1 MSGRAALT
9 PAETAAAVVAA
20 KKAGHRICTAVV
32 TRSADGLTGN
42 RCWIAAAGAG
52 PLGDRALGEAV
63 AGSPD
68 NRASDEAVASPLGD
82 RALDAVTGSLGD
94 RALDAVTGSLGDR
107 ALDAAVASAV
117 PGVFPVHASSGVIRR
132 DFDYANSAGVHC
144 VATVYLELHAPPPKL
159 VVVGAGHVAVPLA
172 QIGVM
177 LGLRVEVLD
186 DRPEFADPARFPE
199 ADAVRVIDFRDP
211 FADTRLTP
219 PDHVV
224 LVTRGHRFDYE
235 CLVRLLRMK
244 QPPGYLGMIGSRR
257 RVRAT
262 HEQLARE
269 EFTLEQMSR
278 VRAPVGLD
286 LGGQTP
292 VEIAVSVAAE
302 IVMHRSGGTGAPLFE
317 KERVAERFFGRR

>member
-1 MSGRAALT
+1 MSGNRTRFGQPAPSALSNRAALT

-20 KKAGHRICTAVV
+20 KKAGRRICTAVV

-42 RCWIAAAGAG
+42 RCWIAAAA
-52 PLGDRALGEAV
+52 AA
-63 AGSPD
+63 
-68 NRASDEAVASPLGD
+68 
-82 RALDAVTGSLGD
+82 
-94 RALDAVTGSLGDR
+94 GSLGDR

-117 PGVFPVHASSGVIRR
+117 PTVFPVHASSGVIRR
-132 DFDYANSAGVHC
+132 DFDYTNSAGVHC

-159 VVVGAGHVAVPLA
+159 VVVGAGHVAVPMA

-244 QPPGYLGMIGSRR
+244 QPPSYLGMIGSRR

>member
-1 MSGRAALT
+1 MSGRAAPT

-20 KKAGHRICTAVV
+20 RKAGHRICTAVV

-42 RCWIAAAGAG
+42 RCWIAGAATTRSLDDRALDEAVTG
-52 PLGDRALGEAV
+52 PLGDRSLNAALT
-63 AGSPD
+63 D
-68 NRASDEAVASPLGD
+68 PLAD
-82 RALDAVTGSLGD
+82 RTLDDAVTGSLGD
-94 RALDAVTGSLGDR
+94 RALDAV
-107 ALDAAVASAV
+107 VASAV
-117 PGVFPVHASSGVIRR
+117 PTIFPAHESSGAVRR
-132 DFDYANSAGVHC
+132 DFDYTNSAGIRC
-144 VATVYLELHAPPPKL
+144 VATVYLELHAPPPRL

-172 QIGVM
+172 QMGVM

-244 QPPGYLGMIGSRR
+244 HPPGYVGMIGSRR

-269 EFTLEQMSR
+269 EFTLEQMSH

-302 IVMHRSGGTGAPLFE
+302 IVMHRSGGTGAPLHE
-317 KERVAERFFGRR
+317 KERVAERFFGRH

>member
-1 MSGRAALT
+1 MSGRAAPT

-42 RCWIAAAGAG
+42 RCWIADA
-52 PLGDRALGEAV
+52 AV
-63 AGSPD
+63 AGSPG
-68 NRASDEAVASPLGD
+68 NHTLDEAATGSLGD
-82 RALDAVTGSLGD
+82 RTPDAAVTGSLGD
-94 RALDAVTGSLGDR
+94 RSLDAMTGSLGDR
-107 ALDAAVASAV
+107 ALDAAVAGAV
-117 PGVFPVHASSGVIRR
+117 PTIFPAHESSGAVRR
-132 DFDYANSAGVHC
+132 DFDYTNSAGVHC

-172 QIGVM
+172 QMGVM

-199 ADAVRVIDFRDP
+199 ADVVRVIDFRDP

-244 QPPGYLGMIGSRR
+244 HPPGYVGMIGSRR

-269 EFTLEQMSR
+269 EFTVERMSH

-302 IVMHRSGGTGAPLFE
+302 IVMHRSGGTGAPLFK
-317 KERVAERFFGRR
+317 KERIAERFFGRR